1 MAYRVPADR
10 DEAARVEA
18 HELRAIEQDAQRRT
32 RRAYLMTFAALAGG
46 AALLFVGFACDGK
59 SRRILCHEVQIR
71 WENAPHV
78 PPSTYTSCRTV
89 EM

>member
-1 MAYRVPADR
+1 MRVAC
-10 DEAARVEA
+10 
-18 HELRAIEQDAQRRT
+18 LK
-32 RRAYLMTFAALAGG
+32 TFAALVG
-46 AALLFVGFACDGK
+46 AAFFVVCFAGK
-59 SRRILCHEVQIR
+59 MKSQPRIVCHEVQIR